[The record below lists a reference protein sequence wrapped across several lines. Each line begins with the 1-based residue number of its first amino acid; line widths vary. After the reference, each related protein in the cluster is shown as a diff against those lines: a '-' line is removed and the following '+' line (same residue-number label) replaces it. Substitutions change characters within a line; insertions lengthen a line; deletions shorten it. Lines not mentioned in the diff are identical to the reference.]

1 MAVRIK
7 TYMACSNDT
16 ATDVIGFT
24 PQELLGTVIERG
36 YYRCVDKGKWE
47 SQREVVNI
55 KEESSD

>member
-1 MAVRIK
+1 
-7 TYMACSNDT
+7 MACSNDT